1 MTFRRDVLEAAL
13 AYAARGVPVFPVG
26 LDKVPLTRRG
36 FLDASTD
43 ATLVARAFDR
53 PDVAIGARTG
63 QASRLAVLDL
73 DKKHGD
79 PDLILDELAER
90 VGFDPPSTATS
101 RTGGGGLHLFFR
113 LERGQ
118 IVKSANGRLR
128 PGADVKGEGGYIIL
142 PPSPHASGELY
153 RWRDEAPDGFLP
165 AIPTA
170 PATWLLA
177 LLETIPQRTVA
188 EAQLGER
195 RQLDNGATWAAA
207 ALRHLSANCDY
218 DTWLRVGA
226 ALTLHPD
233 GFALFDGWSASAPS
247 RYVAADV
254 RRKWDALVAA
264 PMTGISLGTLWHL
277 AKGNGW
283 SPPSVPAPD
292 AFAPPSPADLALCYA
307 SAPALDTAPAR
318 AVADALAAL
327 VPTVRRATWATADL
341 ARALPV
347 KPPPFLERW
356 PQLPERIGALVPTF
370 NLRGERVGFV
380 GCSTL
385 SAVEL
390 AELDVARP
398 ERAPVGSRLRG
409 RIFADPEALALF
421 ASPALATPRLLLAH
435 GAARYLARAGRRAEA
450 RTEARTEGGELR
462 PLAVVG
468 VPLGASLPAETLGA
482 RLDKLAPG
490 GTLYLDT
497 DEPNF
502 SRATAA
508 LAYRIA
514 GAARRPLSVSLLS
527 SDKVTR

>member
-1 MTFRRDVLEAAL
+1 MTLRRDVLEAAL

-26 LDKVPLTRRG
+26 LDKVPLTRHG

-43 ATLVARAFDR
+43 AAAVARAFDR

-79 PDLILDELAER
+79 PEHLLDELAQR
-90 VGFDPPSTATS
+90 VGFDPPPTATS

-142 PPSPHASGELY
+142 PPSPHASGNCY
-153 RWRDEAPDGFLP
+153 QWRDEAPDGFLP

-177 LLETIPQRTVA
+177 LLETIPQRTFA
-188 EAQLGER
+188 EAQLAAPR
-195 RQLDNGATWAAA
+195 TLDNGSTWAAS
-207 ALRHLSANCDY
+207 ALRHLSADCDY
-218 DTWLRVGA
+218 DTWLRIGA

-233 GFALFDGWSASAPS
+233 GFALFDDWSASAPA
-247 RYVAADV
+247 RYIAADV
-254 RRKWDALVAA
+254 RRKWDNLVAS

-277 AKGNGW
+277 AKSNGW
-283 SPPSVPAPD
+283 RPPSAPSAD
-292 AFAPPSPADLALCYA
+292 GFTPPTPGDLVTCYTA
-307 SAPALDTAPAR
+307 APALDTAAAR
-318 AVADALAAL
+318 AVADALGAL
-327 VPTVRRATWATADL
+327 VPNVRPATWATADL
-341 ARALPV
+341 ARALPAT
-347 KPPPFLERW
+347 PPPYLEKWRH
-356 PQLPERIGALVPTF
+356 LPERIGALVPTF

-385 SAVEL
+385 SADDL
-390 AELDVARP
+390 ASLDVARP

-421 ASPALATPRLLLAH
+421 TSPALATPRLLLAH

-450 RTEARTEGGELR
+450 RADGGELR

-468 VPLGASLPAETLGA
+468 VPLGAALHAETLGA
-482 RLDKLAPG
+482 LLDKLAPG

-497 DEPNF
+497 EEPNF
-502 SRATAA
+502 ARVTSA

-514 GAARRPLSVSLLS
+514 RAARRPLSVSLLS

>member
-43 ATLVARAFDR
+43 AALVARAFDR

-79 PDLILDELAER
+79 PDLLLDELSER

-113 LERGQ
+113 LDRGQ

-128 PGADVKGEGGYIIL
+128 PGADVKGEGGYVIL
-142 PPSPHASGELY
+142 PPSPHASGNCY
-153 RWRDEAPDGFLP
+153 QWRDEAPDGFLP

-177 LLETIPQRTVA
+177 LLETIPQRSVTD
-188 EAQLGER
+188 AQLGER

-207 ALRHLSANCDY
+207 ALRHLSADCDY

-254 RRKWDALVAA
+254 RRKWDALVAS

-283 SPPSVPAPD
+283 SPPSAPAPE
-292 AFAPPSPADLALCYA
+292 AFAPPSSADLVRCFT
-307 SAPALDTAPAR
+307 SAPALDTPPAR

-327 VPTVRRATWATADL
+327 VPPVRRATWASADL
-341 ARALPV
+341 VRALPV

-385 SAVEL
+385 SASEL
-390 AELDVARP
+390 ADLDVARP

-450 RTEARTEGGELR
+450 RAEGGELR

-482 RLDKLAPG
+482 LLDKLAPG

-514 GAARRPLSVSLLS
+514 RAARRPLSVSLLS